1 MYYVV
6 VSRHAAAIDGEEE
19 IDEEEDA
26 DDAGILGV
34 QGRGLVWRADELL
47 ASFEGREYELLENL
61 KQMKAKKEE
70 DAEIIAQIK
79 LLVEELACPKS
90 ADEMLTTYKGQ
101 EKVLLTNLKKM
112 KDARVEA

>member
-1 MYYVV
+1 MVFTYRRNDANLTCN
-6 VSRHAAAIDGEEE
+6 VSE
-19 IDEEEDA
+19 IFIIVSTRVD
-26 DDAGILGV
+26 
-34 QGRGLVWRADELL
+34 R
-47 ASFEGREYELLENL
+47 LEPIQHPVISVRRIISQLSLPYQTFWKYL